1 MTGYAYAP
9 KYWDAGW
16 VPVPL
21 PHGKK
26 TPPPKGTTGRTAR
39 AVSFADVQTWVDQD
53 ANANIGLALPKNVVG
68 LDFDLY
74 KDEGRQSWAR
84 MNELCGPLPI
94 TWSSTSRT
102 DGSGILLFRT
112 DPERTD
118 DLRDPIGNG
127 KGGFEIIRWSHRYVV
142 VAPSLSPPPPV
153 GSGNYYRWIGPD
165 GAPGKAPRV
174 EDLPF
179 LPQSWLD
186 ALTPE
191 AKAEHSAATVPL
203 TAAGVAK
210 ASSYEQKAVQG
221 CIDRLRAMALA
232 AQPDPHSYQGEP
244 WDQTTFT
251 VACRLFEIANAEWSQ
266 LTVNDVQALVMQ
278 HAPRDGGFDGA
289 RIRDKIVSAH
299 RRTAGSAAAPPTG
312 ITRIDDSD
320 MFETPSG
327 PAAVASPTGR
337 RVIAHGDELDVS
349 STALVTEWLRENIG
363 TGRLSGVFYRKG
375 EIVYTPSIGE
385 QGYIEPRAG
394 RAEGAA
400 AISVMD
406 QHELASR
413 IQFRYQVTR
422 MVEDKA
428 ASKGAEETVYVSRPA
443 MFPIEAAKFAVNA
456 ADDMTN
462 LRELHGVVHAPTFRP
477 DGTLITR
484 PGYDE
489 ATGLLFLPTGGQPD
503 AIPEHPTGDDVR
515 LAVRLIST
523 MLQDFAFVTAS
534 DRANYVGLML
544 TPLLRT
550 LAPPPYKLG
559 VIEAHQPGSGKTFL
573 ARALTS
579 IHGGLFHS
587 ELPGDEAELIKTI
600 TTILDVQTSPVVVF
614 DNVTGLVRS
623 PSLAGLLTSPTFQGR
638 RLGSTALVEADNDR
652 LWVITGN
659 NAALGGDL
667 QRRNV
672 RVRID
677 PGVPNPEDRT
687 EFAITNFERWV
698 RENRG
703 ALLWSLIVLVRH
715 WVVQGS
721 PVDVRQTQDSYGV
734 WVGLVRGVLS
744 TAGMPGLFD
753 DPALRE
759 QAVDPEAQEWGTF
772 LEAIYEQMAETGWTA
787 KDLLRRV
794 QSAGFEDPTKPIPW
808 DVLPGGLTQGRGA
821 IEPSTLSKTLGRWL
835 MNREGRWA
843 NQLTVRRAGTAQRAQ
858 IWSIQK
864 SDH

>member
-9 KYWDAGW
+9 NYWEAGW
-16 VPVPL
+16 IPVPL

-26 TPPPKGTTGRTAR
+26 STPPKGTTGRTAR
-39 AVSFADVQTWVDQD
+39 AVSFADVQTWVDENP
-53 ANANIGLALPKNVVG
+53 NANIGLALPKNVVG

-74 KDEGRQSWAR
+74 KDEGRVSWAH
-84 MNELCGPLPI
+84 MNELCGPLPA
-94 TWSSTSRT
+94 TWKSTSRT

-118 DLRDPIGNG
+118 DLRDPVGG
-127 KGGFEIIRWSHRYVV
+127 GEGGFEIIRWSHRYVV
-142 VAPSLSPPPPV
+142 VAPSLHPE
-153 GSGNYYRWIGPD
+153 GNHYRWIGPD
-165 GAPGKAPRV
+165 GAPSKAPRV
-174 EDLPF
+174 EDLPY
-179 LPQSWLD
+179 LPAEWLV

-191 AKAEHSAATVPL
+191 ARPEHSAATVPL
-203 TAAGVAK
+203 TAEGLAK
-210 ASSYEQKAVQG
+210 AGAYEQKAVQG
-221 CIDRLRAMALA
+221 CIDRLRAMTTA
-232 AQPDPHSYQGEP
+232 AQADPHSYRGEP

-266 LTVNDVQALVMQ
+266 LTVNDVQNLVMQ
-278 HAPRDGGFDGA
+278 HAPRDAGFDGA
-289 RIRDKIVSAH
+289 RIRDKITSAH

-312 ITRIDDSD
+312 VGRIDDSD

-337 RVIAHGDELDVS
+337 RIIAHGDELDVS
-349 STALVTEWLRENIG
+349 STALVTDWLRENIG

-375 EIVYTPSIGE
+375 EIVYTPAIGE
-385 QGYIEPRAG
+385 QGYIEPRTG
-394 RAEGAA
+394 RAEGSA

-413 IQFRYQVTR
+413 IQFRYKVTR

-428 ASKGAEETVYVSRPA
+428 ASKEAEEAVFVAKPA

-477 DGTLITR
+477 DGTLVTR

-489 ATGLLFLPTGGQPD
+489 ATRLLFLPTGGQPD
-503 AIPEHPTGDDVR
+503 AIPDQPTIDDVQ
-515 LAVRLIST
+515 LAVKRISY
-523 MLQDFAFVTAS
+523 MLQDFAFVTPS
-534 DRANYVGLML
+534 DRANYIGLML

-559 VIEAHQPGSGKTFL
+559 AIGAHQPGSGKTYL

-587 ELPGDEAELIKTI
+587 ELPGDEAELIKTV

-623 PSLAGLLTSPTFQGR
+623 PALAGLLTSPTFQGR

-652 LWVITGN
+652 LWILTGN
-659 NAALGGDL
+659 NVALGGDL
-667 QRRNV
+667 QRRSL
-672 RVRID
+672 RVMID

-687 EFAITNFERWV
+687 EFAITNFEQWV

-703 ALLWSLIVLVRH
+703 ALLWSLLVMVRY
-715 WVVQGS
+715 WVTQGS
-721 PVDVRQTQDSYGV
+721 PVGVHQTQDSYGV
-734 WVGLVRGVLS
+734 WVSLVRGVLS
-744 TAGMPGLFD
+744 TAGVPGIFD
-753 DPALRE
+753 DGDIRE
-759 QAVDPEAQEWGTF
+759 KAADPEAQEWGAF
-772 LEAIYEQMAETGWTA
+772 LEAIYEQMDTTAWTA
-787 KDLLRRV
+787 KELLRRV
-794 QSAGFEDPTKPIPW
+794 QSAGFEDPTKPLPW
-808 DVLPGGLTQGRGA
+808 DILPGGLTQGRGA
-821 IEPSTLSKTLGRWL
+821 IEPATLSKTLGRWL

-843 NQLTVRRAGTAQRAQ
+843 NHLTVRRSGVVHKTQTWAIQR
-858 IWSIQK
+858 SE
-864 SDH
+864 S